1 MRSPCTHR
9 TRAAGLLVLALGL
22 AACSSPTPN
31 RPQDAAPGGES
42 GGGSA
47 ETPAAPSSSGS
58 FRTDPISGG
67 PEVWDELYG
76 TAPPDEGY
84 PPKRFEA
91 PTQESPY
98 PGPDG
103 DPGDADEETSGTAAA
118 PAEGAP
124 PVGSASPTAAPTKSG
139 G

>member
-1 MRSPCTHR
+1 MPSPCTHR

-31 RPQDAAPGGES
+31 RPLDSDPLIRDAAG
-42 GGGSA
+42 
-47 ETPAAPSSSGS
+47 TPAAPSSSGGS

-84 PPKRFEA
+84 PPMRFEH
-91 PTQESPY
+91 PTKVSPY
-98 PGPDG
+98 PAPDG
-103 DPGDADEETSGTAAA
+103 DAGDEDGDASDAAA
-118 PAEGAP
+118 TSDGDA
-124 PVGSASPTAAPTKSG
+124 SATPTATPTQSG

>member
-31 RPQDAAPGGES
+31 RPLDAAPGGES
-42 GGGSA
+42 GSGSA

-76 TAPPDEGY
+76 TAPADEGY
-84 PPKRFEA
+84 PPKRFES
-91 PTQESPY
+91 PTLESPY

-103 DPGDADEETSGTAAA
+103 DADDTADDTADDGSGAGDDAA
-118 PAEGAP
+118 PA
-124 PVGSASPTAAPTKSG
+124 VTAEPTKSG

>member
-9 TRAAGLLVLALGL
+9 ARAAGLLVLALGL

-31 RPQDAAPGGES
+31 RPLDGDPIGGGDAAAG
-42 GGGSA
+42 
-47 ETPAAPSSSGS
+47 TPAAPSSSSG

-67 PEVWDELYG
+67 PDVWDEIYG
-76 TAPPDEGY
+76 TAPPDQGY
-84 PPKRFEA
+84 PAPILEA
-91 PTQESPY
+91 PLDESPY

-103 DPGDADEETSGTAAA
+103 EADGAADGEGAAGTATST
-118 PAEGAP
+118 PT
-124 PVGSASPTAAPTKSG
+124 PTAAPTKSG